1 MSFIYPS
8 RYKKIEKSNPDATL
22 GEGAYGKF
30 TETCYIIMTRN
41 MPKLTK
47 HPFLCSGVVYK
58 AIDLNT
64 NKHVALKKIR
74 VEIEDEG
81 ITMHCT
87 LLRERSS
94 FTPRSLMRF
103 VQIQSLD
110 RLSISC
116 LKCCASMR

>member
-81 ITMHCT
+81 RTMHST

-94 FTPRSLMRF
+94 FTPRLLTRF
-103 VQIQSLD
+103 VPIQSLD
-110 RLSISC
+110 R
-116 LKCCASMR
+116 